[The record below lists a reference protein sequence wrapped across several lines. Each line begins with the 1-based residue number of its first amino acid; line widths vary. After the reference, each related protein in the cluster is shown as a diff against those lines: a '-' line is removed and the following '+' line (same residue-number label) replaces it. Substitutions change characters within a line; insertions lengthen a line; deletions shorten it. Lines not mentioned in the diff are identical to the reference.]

1 MKQLKIEISH
11 PNVTDLDIEML
22 RKHVDI
28 ILDKL
33 TPGWLHSWEFSVWI
47 VTDGEIRSLN
57 RTRRGND
64 SPTDVL
70 SFPLIDLVHPLPIQ
84 IIGEVIISWDT
95 TLRQAEEIGHSI
107 QDEFYRLL
115 VHGILHIF
123 GFDHETSLED
133 EVVMKAKESELLR
146 MVLGEGDWV

>member
-1 MKQLKIEISH
+1 MKELKIEISH
-11 PNVTDLDIEML
+11 PAVTELDIDML
-22 RKHVDI
+22 RLHIGI

-33 TPGWLHSWEFSVWI
+33 TPDWLQSWEFSVWI

-57 RTRRGND
+57 RTRRGID

-107 QDEFYRLL
+107 IDEFYRLL
-115 VHGILHIF
+115 VHGILHMF
-123 GFDHETSLED
+123 GYDHETSLED
-133 EVVMKAKESELLR
+133 ETVMKAKEVELLR
-146 MVLGEGDWV
+146 LLLGEGDWV